1 MSAFPLHL
9 LGTRQSEL
17 IEDVES
23 FVGEDASGC
32 FGLRARHERLITTL
46 VFGLARFRHAD
57 GVWRYLAV
65 PGALLYFLDNQL
77 FIHTRRYLLDT
88 DYRRIS
94 LALTE
99 QLMKEEDTLT
109 GLRRNLRQLEEAML
123 RQMLNIE
130 RGR

>member
-1 MSAFPLHL
+1 MKTFSLHL
-9 LGTRQSEL
+9 LGARQSEI

-23 FVGEDASGC
+23 FIGEDSSGC
-32 FGLRARHERLITTL
+32 FGLRARHERMITTL
-46 VFGLARFRHAD
+46 VFGLARFRRGD
-57 GVWRYLAV
+57 GLWRYLAV
-65 PGALLYFLDNQL
+65 PGALLYFVDNQL

-94 LALTE
+94 GGLTE
-99 QLMKEEDTLT
+99 QLMKEENTLA

-130 RGR
+130 RGS